1 MKEKLVSR
9 LLGSGD
15 RPVNPRKSEVLTT
28 LKVTIL
34 KTVVKPL
41 GLVLSPT
48 LCFFCFFVF
57 VFFSIELEQII
68 SQFAWKHKRP
78 QIAKS

>member
-48 LCFFCFFVF
+48 LCFFLFVF
-57 VFFSIELEQII
+57 LFFFFL
-68 SQFAWKHKRP
+68 KRTHF
-78 QIAKS
+78 QNLKLDI

>member
-1 MKEKLVSR
+1 MVSG

-48 LCFFCFFVF
+48 LCFGFFVC
-57 VFFSIELEQII
+57 VFSF
-68 SQFAWKHKRP
+68 FFKKRTHF
-78 QIAKS
+78 QNLKLDI